1 MKTIRLRLLF
11 IKKLSSKYNVLP
23 HIKDGQN
30 HIEQE
35 EIITKIM
42 VEHIIG
48 SETSEFIEFA
58 REYNSKRLTQKI
70 GDKMS
75 KSVQRDQ

>member
-11 IKKLSSKYNVLP
+11 IKKLSTKYNVLP

-42 VEHIIG
+42 VEPNIG
-48 SETSEFIEFA
+48 LKHLNLQNLQENT
-58 REYNSKRLTQKI
+58 TQK
-70 GDKMS
+70 G
-75 KSVQRDQ
+75 

>member
-48 SETSEFIEFA
+48 SETSEFTEFA

-70 GDKMS
+70 GDKLS

>member
-23 HIKDGQN
+23 HIEDGQN
-30 HIEQE
+30 HIAQE

-42 VEHIIG
+42 VEPIIG
-48 SETSEFIEFA
+48 FETSEFTEFV
-58 REYNSKRLTQKI
+58 REYNSK
-70 GDKMS
+70 G
-75 KSVQRDQ
+75 

>member
-11 IKKLSSKYNVLP
+11 IRELSSKYNVLP

-42 VEHIIG
+42 VEPIIG
-48 SETSEFIEFA
+48 FETSEFTEFT

>member
-23 HIKDGQN
+23 HIKDRQN

-42 VEHIIG
+42 VEPIIG
-48 SETSEFIEFA
+48 FETSEFTEFA
-58 REYNSKRLTQKI
+58 REYNSK
-70 GDKMS
+70 G
-75 KSVQRDQ
+75 

>member
-11 IKKLSSKYNVLP
+11 IRELSSKYNVLP
-23 HIKDGQN
+23 HIEDGQN
-30 HIEQE
+30 HIVQE
-35 EIITKIM
+35 EIIRKIM
-42 VEHIIG
+42 VEPIIG
-48 SETSEFIEFA
+48 FETSEFTESA

>member
-35 EIITKIM
+35 GIITKIM
-42 VEHIIG
+42 VEPIIG
-48 SETSEFIEFA
+48 FETSEFTESA
-58 REYNSKRLTQKI
+58 REYNSKRLTQKT

>member
-11 IKKLSSKYNVLP
+11 IKKLSSKYNVFP
-23 HIKDGQN
+23 HIEDGQN
-30 HIEQE
+30 YIEQK
-35 EIITKIM
+35 EIITKII
-42 VEHIIG
+42 VEPIIG
-48 SETSEFIEFA
+48 FETSEFTEFA
-58 REYNSKRLTQKI
+58 REYNSKRLTQKT

>member
-23 HIKDGQN
+23 LIKDGQN

-42 VEHIIG
+42 VEHTIG
-48 SETSEFIEFA
+48 SETSEFTEFA

>member
-48 SETSEFIEFA
+48 SETSEFTEFA
-58 REYNSKRLTQKI
+58 REYNSKRLT
-70 GDKMS
+70 
-75 KSVQRDQ
+75 